1 MKVSTRGFPAGLEY
15 RVDDGGGIAGV
26 HEVVDDEPAVAVA
39 FHGLEDFFAAGLFA
53 ALIGTDAQGVDQT
66 DVELTGHDGG
76 RDKPAARDADDA
88 LERSLFQKAPCQRFS
103 VAVELI
109 PCDGVQFLIT
119 VGLAHTWFPLGFR
132 VSSRLSPEGAA
143 SRTSLRSA
151 RRCRS
156 YVCRQGPALRPC
168 RKRAFCPRPRQDS
181 GSVVR

>member
-1 MKVSTRGFPAGLEY
+1 MGLGEH
-15 RVDDGGGIAGV
+15 VADDGGGVAGV

-39 FHGLEDFFAAGLFA
+39 FDGLEDFFAAGLFA